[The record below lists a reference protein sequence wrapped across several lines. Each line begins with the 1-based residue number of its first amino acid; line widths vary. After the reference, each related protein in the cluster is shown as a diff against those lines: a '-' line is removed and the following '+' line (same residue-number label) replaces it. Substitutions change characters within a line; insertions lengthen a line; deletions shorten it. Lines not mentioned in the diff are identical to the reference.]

1 MAFFLYLCKILYAYT
16 HAYMRMKLRKV
27 LRYRLVTH
35 DIKHISLMPFLLLN
49 HPWEACGD
57 END

>member
-1 MAFFLYLCKILYAYT
+1 
-16 HAYMRMKLRKV
+16 MRIKYNRKV

-49 HPWEACGD
+49 LSVGGLRN
-57 END
+57 ENKTTTETTCTKLFGTKI